1 MPPSAISGMRSC
13 RASATRS
20 IAVTCGT
27 PTPATTRVV
36 QIEPGPI
43 PTFTASA
50 PLSSSASA
58 ASPVQMLPPMT
69 CTFGKFFLTQLTRSS
84 TPCEWP
90 CAVSTTITSTPA
102 ATSAS
107 TRRSVSPP
115 TPTAAPTSRRVDRS
129 LAAFGKSVFFW
140 MSLTVIR
147 PRSSNESLTTSTFSM
162 RLRCSSCS
170 TSSDAAPSLTVI
182 RRSFLVMMWRT
193 GSSSS
198 VSKRMSRWVTMPASR
213 PSLPTTGT
221 PEMLCAWVR
230 ASTSRMVVSGPTVI
244 GSRMTP
250 ASNFLTLATSAA
262 CCSRLRF
269 LWMMPMPPSWA
280 MAMARRAS
288 VTVSMAADRIGSFS
302 FRSRVNRVSRLTSLG
317 RMVEWAGTSE
327 TSS

>member
-1 MPPSAISGMRSC
+1 
-13 RASATRS
+13 
-20 IAVTCGT
+20 
-27 PTPATTRVV
+27 
-36 QIEPGPI
+36 
-43 PTFTASA
+43 
-50 PLSSSASA
+50 
-58 ASPVQMLPPMT
+58 
-69 CTFGKFFLTQLTRSS
+69 
-84 TPCEWP
+84 
-90 CAVSTTITSTPA
+90 
-102 ATSAS
+102 
-107 TRRSVSPP
+107 
-115 TPTAAPTSRRVDRS
+115 
-129 LAAFGKSVFFW
+129 

-198 VSKRMSRWVTMPASR
+198 VSKRMSRWVTMPASW

-288 VTVSMAADRIGSFS
+288 VTVSMAADRIGSLS
-302 FRSRVNRVSRLTSLG
+302 FRSPGQPRFEVDVLGQDGRVGGDERDVVVSECFSLDAQHRHTRDVGSATFYPFAPRG
-317 RMVEWAGTSE
+317 RG
-327 TSS
+327 